1 MYSVI
6 IYNPASNTR
15 IRIPATTE
23 TEAFEI
29 CQMHAP
35 YAHVERWG

>member
-1 MYSVI
+1 MYSVV
-6 IYNPASNTR
+6 IYCVSTNTR

-29 CQMHAP
+29 CQLHAP